1 MARHFILWTAVPVD
15 ISWIDTEHYF
25 SVMFQLKGN
34 VSSELEPV
42 AERIKK
48 MEVGLQ
54 QLLDKLVAFQ
64 KVQSERIFSM
74 GGYTM
79 TMVGL
84 LLYNIVALRHASV
97 KQV

>member
-1 MARHFILWTAVPVD
+1 
-15 ISWIDTEHYF
+15 
-25 SVMFQLKGN
+25 MFQLKGN